1 MRVLLVEDDED
12 LSFITAMQLRTYNYE
27 VVCAKCGAEARKV
40 LQKEYV
46 DVVLLDVMLP
56 DADGHDLC
64 EEFRQEP
71 IAYTGPII
79 FMSCLG
85 DSGNIVDAFRRGGN
99 DYVVKPVNIKELI
112 ERIEAN
118 CKTTGQGRKL
128 WYKQFMVDKSRHAV
142 YHVKEHVVGE
152 QILLS
157 PTEYNILMTMIEQPD
172 EVILYRQLYKD
183 VWDQE
188 DLGDVRTLM
197 VHVSNLRKKID
208 QDHSDMIRAIRGVGY
223 LFSDT

>member
-1 MRVLLVEDDED
+1 M
-12 LSFITAMQLRTYNYE
+12 
-27 VVCAKCGAEARKV
+27 
-40 LQKEYV
+40 

-64 EEFRQEP
+64 EEFRKNP
-71 IAYTGPII
+71 IAYNGPVI

-85 DSGNIVDAFRRGGN
+85 DSGNIVDAFRKGGN
-99 DYVVKPVNIKELI
+99 DYMVKPVKIDELI

-118 CKTTGQGRKL
+118 CANKKETTDQDRKV
-128 WYKQFMVDKSRHAV
+128 WYKQFMVDRSRHEV
-142 YHVKEHVVGE
+142 YYVKDHVVGE
-152 QILLS
+152 QISLS
-157 PTEYNILMTMIEQPD
+157 PTEYNILMTLTEQPN
-172 EVILYRQLYKD
+172 EVILYRQLYND

-208 QDHSDMIRAIRGVGY
+208 REHTDMIRTIRGVGY